1 VGDALQMQGVLADAR
16 LGFTRPRHWDVATA
30 KVQIRFRHSPALFAE
45 RSNLTVRFNNTHLG
59 SVPLNRTGD
68 EIGNVLFDI
77 PSNLLQDYNT
87 IVMQVQ
93 QHTSAECTDP
103 TDPALWTEI
112 LPDSRVIIN
121 YRPQAIALDLANYP
135 YPFLDDLGLDAD
147 QLTFLRPESVN
158 DAWMTAAARYQ
169 AAAARLTNFRSI
181 KTRLTKNLEGLKPG
195 ERLVVIG
202 TPKTQPLLSKLAL
215 PFGIKNGKFL
225 DGGGNVL
232 PDDVGLVM
240 LTTTADSS
248 IPVLVMAGND
258 DKGVLKAVQSLVQPG
273 ERQLLTGQAALVTE
287 VAAVESPAKED
298 WEGFLPQG
306 RSRFLLSDLKTEN
319 LKPFEDVTVNG
330 LPVPPPIKIPFKVLP
345 DEQLLR
351 GSTFTLRY
359 SYDPNVDPAR
369 SSVSIRLDGK
379 GIGGERLRN
388 RNGGKDTIT
397 VNLPPELV
405 TSTSNLEVQFY
416 TYPNTPISCGNIPD
430 QPMWGSVHGN
440 SSFKL
445 NSTSIV
451 KLPDL
456 KLMQTGFP
464 FNAPQDLSQTSFV
477 LPDRPTDSEL
487 LTLLYATSR
496 LGRLSRASSVKVAAY
511 AGSDLPSEVREQ
523 HNLVGI
529 GTRDRFPLPELFE
542 GQSGLALG
550 EQFTRRQNQSQV
562 QTLSDEA
569 GVIESRISPWN
580 PERVLLGLT
589 GQSERGLNDVQ
600 AVFSRDSLF
609 SRLEGDT
616 LLVQASA
623 DRSTKL
629 LADDFQVIALTQNF
643 TQTVDRRSL
652 LTRLI
657 ATLQAYWFLLPG
669 GIVLISLVFYGIS
682 QLFLNR
688 LSQSGEA

>member
-1 VGDALQMQGVLADAR
+1 
-16 LGFTRPRHWDVATA
+16 
-30 KVQIRFRHSPALFAE
+30 
-45 RSNLTVRFNNTHLG
+45 
-59 SVPLNRTGD
+59 
-68 EIGNVLFDI
+68 
-77 PSNLLQDYNT
+77 
-87 IVMQVQ
+87 
-93 QHTSAECTDP
+93 
-103 TDPALWTEI
+103 
-112 LPDSRVIIN
+112 
-121 YRPQAIALDLANYP
+121 
-135 YPFLDDLGLDAD
+135 
-147 QLTFLRPESVN
+147 
-158 DAWMTAAARYQ
+158 
-169 AAAARLTNFRSI
+169 
-181 KTRLTKNLEGLKPG
+181 
-195 ERLVVIG
+195 
-202 TPKTQPLLSKLAL
+202 
-215 PFGIKNGKFL
+215 
-225 DGGGNVL
+225 
-232 PDDVGLVM
+232 
-240 LTTTADSS
+240 
-248 IPVLVMAGND
+248 
-258 DKGVLKAVQSLVQPG
+258 
-273 ERQLLTGQAALVTE
+273 
-287 VAAVESPAKED
+287 
-298 WEGFLPQG
+298 
-306 RSRFLLSDLKTEN
+306 
-319 LKPFEDVTVNG
+319 
-330 LPVPPPIKIPFKVLP
+330 
-345 DEQLLR
+345 
-351 GSTFTLRY
+351 
-359 SYDPNVDPAR
+359 
-369 SSVSIRLDGK
+369 
-379 GIGGERLRN
+379 
-388 RNGGKDTIT
+388 
-397 VNLPPELV
+397 
-405 TSTSNLEVQFY
+405 
-416 TYPNTPISCGNIPD
+416 
-430 QPMWGSVHGN
+430 
-440 SSFKL
+440 
-445 NSTSIV
+445 
-451 KLPDL
+451 
-456 KLMQTGFP
+456 MQTGFP
-464 FNAPQDLSQTSFV
+464 FNAPHDLSQTSFV